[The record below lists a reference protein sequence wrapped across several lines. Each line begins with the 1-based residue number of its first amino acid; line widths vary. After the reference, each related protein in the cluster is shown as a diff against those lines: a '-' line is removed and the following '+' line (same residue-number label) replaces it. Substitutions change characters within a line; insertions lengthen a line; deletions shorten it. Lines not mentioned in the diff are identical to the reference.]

1 MCVTIGK
8 VGIEFGER
16 YRSPIMF
23 VAFLFSTTSMLFL
36 AACLFSLSMSP
47 DNIRSVPLIRGVISF
62 VDGHDHLSKSMNYYT
77 GTNAFFLECEDNC
90 DQLFDASSISCAD
103 TYLTVD
109 TCDQCRESGSDLR
122 VAIIIGFITLIP
134 QIITDLARSQ
144 GMVLPI

>member
-8 VGIEFGER
+8 VGIQFGES

-23 VAFLFSTTSMLFL
+23 VAFLFSTTSIIFL
-36 AACLFSLSMSP
+36 AACLFSLSMSS
-47 DNIRSVPLIRGVISF
+47 DDIMSVPLIRGVISF
-62 VDGHDHLSKSMNYYT
+62 VDDNDHLSKSMNYYT

-90 DQLFDASSISCAD
+90 DQLFDASSISCSD

-109 TCDQCRESGSDLR
+109 TCEQCRQSGSDLK

-144 GMVLPI
+144 GMALPI